1 MQPSPKNMRLH
12 IGLFGRRNV
21 GKSSLLNAI
30 TKQEV
35 SIVSTTAGT
44 TTDPVEKPMELLP
57 LGPVLFI
64 DTAGID
70 DIGSL
75 GEKRI
80 SKTRQVIDRTEIGIV
95 VTDNIGLGK
104 FENQIIDELLD
115 KKIPI
120 IVVFNKSDLGEP
132 SNTFYDYLNSKKIK
146 FITTSLLN
154 NKVILDLKQALL
166 ETIPPE
172 FLKENDL
179 TGDLI
184 KSGEMSILVIPIDK
198 EAPKGR
204 LILPQV
210 QTIRNILDNNATTLI
225 VKENELK
232 NSLNLLKIPPKIVI
246 TDSQA
251 FSEVAKNTPKNI
263 LMTSFS
269 ILFARLQGDLTEMVR
284 GAITIDNLK
293 NGDKIL
299 IAEACSH
306 HPITDDIGRVKIP
319 KWLTEYT
326 GKNLNFA
333 NIQGHDFPE
342 DLESYSLV
350 IHCGACM
357 WNKKEMLSR
366 MMKCK
371 DLNVPLT
378 NYGLTIAFSL
388 NIFERALQPF
398 PQALKAYKEQKR
410 IDNFLKET

>member
-21 GKSSLLNAI
+21 GKSTLLNAI
-30 TKQEV
+30 TEQEV

-70 DIGSL
+70 DVGSL
-75 GEKRI
+75 GKKRI

-104 FENQIIDELLD
+104 FENQIIEELQD
-115 KKIPI
+115 KKIPT
-120 IVVFNKSDLGEP
+120 IVVFNKTDLGEP
-132 SNTFYDYLNSKKIK
+132 SDTFFDYLNSKKIK

-154 NKVILDLKQALL
+154 NKIILDLKQALL
-166 ETIPPE
+166 ETIPAE

-184 KSGEMSILVIPIDK
+184 KSGEMSVLVIPIDK

-232 NSLNLLKIPPKIVI
+232 NSLNLLKTPPKIVI

-269 ILFARLQGDLTEMVR
+269 ILFARLQGDLTEMVK
-284 GAITIDNLK
+284 GAITIDTLK
-293 NGDKIL
+293 DGDKIL

-306 HPITDDIGRVKIP
+306 HPITDDIGREKIP
-319 KWLTEYT
+319 RWLTEYT
-326 GKNLNFA
+326 GKKLNFS

-342 DLESYSLV
+342 DLTNYSLV

-366 MMKCK
+366 IIKCK

-410 IDNFLKET
+410 NT